1 MSFFHIFSKCEIKGC
16 WKGKNK
22 PPGTATESIWG
33 ITKFESNGRNGK
45 NGKNAFLNKQSV
57 YKSIDIYTI
66 NDIDL
71 WTVQNLKT

>member
-1 MSFFHIFSKCEIKGC
+1 MTIRGLFDAY
-16 WKGKNK
+16 GKNK